1 MPKEDD
7 ADLDKGKGEKMFSQ
21 AELNEKIDERLKRE
35 RAKYADY
42 EELKAKADQFDK
54 VGDQAKGD
62 TEKLSEQLSA
72 VQKELADERL
82 RRIKSEVA
90 ASKGLTPAHM
100 KRLSGSTLEEL
111 EDSADELLADFPVT
125 EKKDEETDGD
135 GKGSPKPP
143 PSSRPK
149 PDLKGG
155 LDPTTSGPTETDPAK
170 LAANVPR
177 F

>member
-1 MPKEDD
+1 MPKEDPT
-7 ADLDKGKGEKMFSQ
+7 DLDKGKGDKTFTQ
-21 AELNEKIDERLKRE
+21 DELNDKIEERLKRE

-42 EELKAKADQFDK
+42 AELKAKAEQFDK

-62 TEKLSEQLSA
+62 TEKLSEQLGA

-90 ASKGLTPAHM
+90 ASKGLTPAHV
-100 KRLSGSTLEEL
+100 KRLTGTTLEEL
-111 EDSADELLADFPVT
+111 EDSADDLLADFPVQ
-125 EKKDEETDGD
+125 EKKSEESDD

-143 PSSRPK
+143 PTSRPK